1 MPATRKRIFTTQDE
15 MLARLRGERPA
26 LTFRARNRQE
36 WQAWRRSF
44 HRAIVTSLG
53 RMPERV
59 PLRAEILER
68 TDCGDYLREK
78 VVFDS
83 ERFMSVPAWVTVPKG
98 LKRGE
103 RRPGVLVAH
112 GHGIGKDPAV
122 GLALDGTMATD
133 YQKQMAVQLAR
144 AGYVCIA
151 PDWRCFGE
159 RTDTDQFVRRPGRDG
174 CNVAYLGIGYFGF
187 HMLGLQVWDAGR
199 CLDYLQSRREVDGAR
214 LGCIGCSFGGTMTT
228 YASALDARI
237 KAAVIVCYI
246 STLEDAFGPRGNGNF
261 CGVQYMPGLRQ
272 YGDIAEVA
280 MLIAPRPLMI
290 QIGEQDQC
298 FVLDDA
304 LKAARRVKRAY
315 RVAGASQSFELDV
328 FPGQHEID
336 DPKALDFFTRRLAIS
351 A

>member
-1 MPATRKRIFTTQDE
+1 MPARTRILTTQQE
-15 MLARLRGERPA
+15 MLARLRAERPA
-26 LTFRARNRQE
+26 LTFRAKTREEWRQ
-36 WQAWRRSF
+36 WRRAF
-44 HRAIVTSLG
+44 HRAIVRSLG
-53 RMPERV
+53 RLPERV
-59 PLRAEILER
+59 PLRPEILDR

-98 LKRGE
+98 LRRGE
-103 RRPGVLVAH
+103 RRPGILVAH

-122 GLALDGTMATD
+122 GLGLDATMATD

-144 AGYVCIA
+144 AGYLCIA

-159 RTDTDQFVRRPGRDG
+159 RKDTDEFVRRPSRDG

-187 HMLGLQVWDAGR
+187 HLLGLQVWDAR
-199 CLDYLQSRREVDGAR
+199 RALDYLQSRPEVDGAR

-228 YASALDARI
+228 YTSALDTRI
-237 KAAVIVCYI
+237 GAAVIVCYL
-246 STLEDAFGPRGNGNF
+246 STLEDAFTRGNGNY

-290 QIGEQDQC
+290 QIGERDQC

-304 LKAARRVKRAY
+304 VKTARRVERAY
-315 RVAGASQSFELDV
+315 RAADAADNLEIDV
-328 FPGQHEID
+328 FPGEHEID
-336 DPKALDFFTRRLAIS
+336 DPKALDFFAQRLPIRA
-351 A
+351 